1 MHAALR
7 RLAWLVIV
15 LGLNGLACNLD
26 PAPVTPPTPAPQP
39 VFCRDI
45 VELDRPPRPADPVL
59 YERAIID
66 YLSGGG
72 APTGLEG
79 VLRDWGAITD
89 QVGTVRATTDLTQ
102 DGYLDVVAT
111 FQTGPEGSPPAP
123 GWLLVLACDR
133 SGPAPTFRV
142 AYGQATTPG
151 ADTGIPQV
159 ILLGDMTGDGQPELA
174 FFVEHCPAL
183 ACFREPAILT
193 WDAGSGAFRSL
204 TGSFEQYYHYRDP
217 YGEII
222 RGFPLA
228 GFEIADRT
236 GDGPQEFTVIEG
248 YLSQREAGPH
258 RPATYIFAWNGSE
271 YANPVVLYEPSLYL
285 IHALRDADRMLT
297 GGDLPEAIRL
307 YTAALHDGEPVQAE
321 PNGENPAAE
330 ATSPALSPWGGLI
343 PTEETLQAEE
353 NTLNAYA
360 RYRLVLAYTA
370 DGAAEQARQT
380 LRALQAELPWRLDDL
395 PSYFT
400 RLAEVFLSTY
410 QSAPAGVDPLNMA
423 CLQVKAYAGR
433 DLRPAYDYLSDPSY
447 FGPALGDYT
456 LDDLCPF

>member
-1 MHAALR
+1 MHTALR
-7 RLAWLVIV
+7 RLAWLVIL

-26 PAPVTPPTPAPQP
+26 PAPVTPATPIPQP

-45 VELDRPPRPADPVL
+45 ADIPAPPRPADPVL
-59 YERAIID
+59 YEAAIID
-66 YLSGGG
+66 YLSSGG

-89 QVGTVRATTDLTQ
+89 QAGTVRATTDLTQ
-102 DGYLDVVAT
+102 DGYLDVVVT
-111 FQTGPEGSPPAP
+111 FQNPTTAGESPAP

-133 SGPAPTFRV
+133 SDPAPTFRAV
-142 AYGQATTPG
+142 YGQATAPG
-151 ADTGIPQV
+151 ADSGIPQV
-159 ILLGDMTGDGQPELA
+159 ILLGDMTGDRQPELA
-174 FFVEHCPAL
+174 FFVEHCAAL

-193 WDAGSGAFRSL
+193 WEAGQGVFRSL
-204 TGSFEQYYHYRDP
+204 TDTFEQYYRYRNP
-217 YGEII
+217 QGEII

-258 RPATYIFAWNGSE
+258 RPATYIFAWNGTE
-271 YANPVVLYEPSLYL
+271 YTDPVVLYEPSLYL
-285 IHALRDADRMLT
+285 IHALRDADRMLR
-297 GGDLPEAIRL
+297 GGDLPEAIRR
-307 YTAALHDGEPVQAE
+307 YTAALHDGEPVEPDQA
-321 PNGENPAAE
+321 GEESTGAI
-330 ATSPALSPWGGLI
+330 TPALSPWGGLQ
-343 PTEETLQAEE
+343 PTEASLQAEE
-353 NTLNAYA
+353 TTLNAYA

-370 DGAAEQARQT
+370 DNAIDQARQT
-380 LRALQAELPWRLDDL
+380 LRELQVELPWRLDDVA
-395 PSYFT
+395 SYFT

-423 CLQVKAYAGR
+423 CIQVKGYAER
-433 DLRPAYDYLSDPSY
+433 DLRPAYNFLSDPVY
-447 FGPALGDYT
+447 FGPAQSNYT